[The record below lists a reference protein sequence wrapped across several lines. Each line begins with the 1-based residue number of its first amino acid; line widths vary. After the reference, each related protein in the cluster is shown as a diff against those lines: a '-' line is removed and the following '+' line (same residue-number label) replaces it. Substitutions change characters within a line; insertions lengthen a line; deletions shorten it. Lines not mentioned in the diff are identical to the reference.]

1 MKKTYTKPLLAVEH
15 YELTQTIASCA
26 TKIGFFDSACV
37 LSDPQ
42 STNQMKDFAKIGF
55 FAQSTIAD
63 KGSCSMT
70 AQGMDGF
77 DSICYHTNINTAFN
91 S

>member
-26 TKIGFFDSACV
+26 TKIGFTNSGCV
-37 LSDPQ
+37 IKDPDA
-42 STNQMKDFAKIGF
+42 TNQMKDLALSGF
-55 FAQSTIAD
+55 FTEQ
-63 KGSCSMT
+63 GSCDIY
-70 AQGMDGF
+70 AIGMDGA
-77 DSICYHTNINTAFN
+77 DKICYHTNASAAFN